1 MFKLWGETINI
12 REQQDAFDF
21 FQAIIDQIDEQIKVS
36 NTTDLPT
43 FLFIPPIEGGGG
55 YCFLFFHA
63 YFVSRKSLKLYEQ
76 ITGLTFEGVSKNIAG
91 VVSLV

>member
-36 NTTDLPT
+36 NTTDLPF
-43 FLFIPPIEGGGG
+43 FLFILMRG
-55 YCFLFFHA
+55 
-63 YFVSRKSLKLYEQ
+63 SRKFCQWTSIQMAVLPKVRSALCAASQ
-76 ITGLTFEGVSKNIAG
+76 LPGEGPTDVDDAHAPAC
-91 VVSLV
+91 